1 MEGVAGLIRMAFKQ
15 LNIEPSTYG
24 IQVKRINL
32 KTDPFWKVVK
42 CCLTISNKLMKLV
55 YR

>member
-32 KTDPFWKVVK
+32 
-42 CCLTISNKLMKLV
+42 SNRSILESRQMLFNDI
-55 YR
+55 